1 MNRSA
6 SIGLVIVLAASRA
19 AAGTPAHLVPT
30 SEVLAQALPSSPP
43 LPPIPSTGG
52 VPDTGADDPLPPYE
66 PQLERLS
73 EMLGTLTYLRSLCGK
88 GDAAEWRKR
97 MTILLD
103 AEAKG
108 ESRRD
113 RLAGAYNRGFRGYQA
128 TYHSCTPS
136 ADLVISRFL
145 AESDRLARDLTTRF
159 SGT

>member
-1 MNRSA
+1 MSRSA
-6 SIGLVIVLAASRA
+6 SIGLVIVLAARA
-19 AAGTPAHLVPT
+19 AAGSPAHLVPT

-43 LPPIPSTGG
+43 LPPVPSPGG
-52 VPDTGADDPLPPYE
+52 LPDAGADDPLPPYE

-73 EMLGTLTYLRSLCGK
+73 EMLGTITYLRSLCGK

-108 ESRRD
+108 EDRRD
-113 RLAGAYNRGFRGYQA
+113 RLVGAYNRGFHGYQA
-128 TYHSCTPS
+128 TYHTCTPS
-136 ADLVISRFL
+136 ADLVIKRFL
-145 AESDRLARDLTTRF
+145 AESDRLARDLTARF

>member
-6 SIGLVIVLAASRA
+6 SIGLVVVLAASRA
-19 AAGTPAHLVPT
+19 VAGTPAYVQPT
-30 SEVLAQALPSSPP
+30 SEVLAQALPASPP
-43 LPPIPSTGG
+43 LPPVPSPGG
-52 VPDTGADDPLPPYE
+52 LPDTGADDALPPYE

-97 MTILLD
+97 MMILLD

-136 ADLVISRFL
+136 ADLVINRFL

>member
-1 MNRSA
+1 MRHHA
-6 SIGLVIVLAASRA
+6 TIGLVALLAASGA
-19 AAGTPAHLVPT
+19 LPGTPAGLLQT
-30 SEVLAQALPSSPP
+30 SEVLAQGLPSSPP
-43 LPPIPSTGG
+43 LPPTISPGG
-52 VPDTGADDPLPPYE
+52 VPDSSANEALPPYE

-97 MTILLD
+97 MLILLD

-113 RLAGAYNRGFRGYQA
+113 RLAGAYNRGFHGYQA
-128 TYHSCTPS
+128 TYHTCTPS
-136 ADLVISRFL
+136 ADLVITRFL
-145 AESDRLARDLTTRF
+145 AESDRMARDLTARF

>member
-1 MNRSA
+1 MSRRA
-6 SIGLVIVLAASRA
+6 SIGVVVVLAASNA
-19 AAGTPAHLVPT
+19 VAGASPYVVPT
-30 SEVLAQALPSSPP
+30 SEVLAQGLPSSPP
-43 LPPIPSTGG
+43 LPPIPSPGG
-52 VPDTGADDPLPPYE
+52 GSETGADDPLPPYE

-128 TYHSCTPS
+128 TYHTCTPS
-136 ADLVISRFL
+136 ADLVINRFL
-145 AESDRLARDLTTRF
+145 AESDRLARDLTARF

>member
-1 MNRSA
+1 MSVNPA
-6 SIGLVIVLAASRA
+6 SLLPIG
-19 AAGTPAHLVPT
+19 
-30 SEVLAQALPSSPP
+30 EVLAQGLPSSPP
-43 LPPIPSTGG
+43 LPPVVSPGG
-52 VPDTGADDPLPPYE
+52 APEAGTDEPLPPYE

-73 EMLGTLTYLRSLCGK
+73 EMLGTLTYLRALCGK

-113 RLAGAYNRGFRGYQA
+113 RLAGAYNRGFHGYQA
-128 TYHSCTPS
+128 TYRICTPA
-136 ADLVISRFL
+136 ADLVITRFL
-145 AESDRLARDLTTRF
+145 AESDHLARDLTARF

>member
-1 MNRSA
+1 
-6 SIGLVIVLAASRA
+6 
-19 AAGTPAHLVPT
+19 
-30 SEVLAQALPSSPP
+30 
-43 LPPIPSTGG
+43 
-52 VPDTGADDPLPPYE
+52 
-66 PQLERLS
+66 
-73 EMLGTLTYLRSLCGK
+73 MLGTLTYLRSLCGK

-128 TYHSCTPS
+128 TYHTCTPS
-136 ADLVISRFL
+136 ADLVINRFL
-145 AESDRLARDLTTRF
+145 AESDRLARDLTARF